1 MNFSSLQ
8 ENLKQGLFFVGH
20 VAGKNINLPILNN
33 VMIRAKKDGVK
44 LISTNLE
51 MGITHNIRGKIEKEG
66 EYTVDSKLITDYVG
80 LLPNQKVNIS
90 QKEAN
95 IIIVC
100 GNYNTKI
107 KGQPTEEFP
116 LIPTINKNKY
126 YSLKINEFKKAL
138 SQVVFAVS
146 TNESRMEL
154 SGVYFAFSN
163 SKLILASTDSYRL
176 AEKEINIKSSE
187 NGEDLKIIVPAKTLQ
202 ELIRILSGVSDG
214 GDVGSNNEEI
224 KFYVSDNQ
232 ILFTIKSTEMISR
245 LIEGQ
250 YPDYKQIIPGTSK
263 TTAIINKLEFIR
275 AVKASSL
282 FSKSGINDI
291 NLDFPANKNQVV
303 ISSASGQTGES
314 YTILEAKINGE
325 DNGIIVNYNYL
336 LDGLNNIEG
345 ENVRIEIIDNNTPCI
360 LRPEKDKDYLYII
373 MPIKQ

>member
-1 MNFSSLQ
+1 
-8 ENLKQGLFFVGH
+8 
-20 VAGKNINLPILNN
+20 
-33 VMIRAKKDGVK
+33 
-44 LISTNLE
+44 
-51 MGITHNIRGKIEKEG
+51 
-66 EYTVDSKLITDYVG
+66 
-80 LLPNQKVNIS
+80 LPNQKVNIS